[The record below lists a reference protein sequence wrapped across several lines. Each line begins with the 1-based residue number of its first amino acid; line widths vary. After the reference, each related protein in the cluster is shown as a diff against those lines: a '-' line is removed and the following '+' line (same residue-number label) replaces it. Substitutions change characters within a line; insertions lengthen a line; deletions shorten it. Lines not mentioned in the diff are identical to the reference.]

1 MSWEDI
7 LKNEMNVK
15 TLEEIANELDN
26 AVKMHTSQAKR
37 IRELIAKYNSSLSR
51 VEAASSKWKDA
62 SDNSAVWMNEYIRPK
77 TGGDKSFIA
86 RAKKNLDEEKRNR

>member
-37 IRELIAKYNSSLSR
+37 IREIIAKYNSS
-51 VEAASSKWKDA
+51 SKWKDS
-62 SDNSAVWMNEYIRPK
+62 SDNAAAWMNEYIR
-77 TGGDKSFIA
+77 G
-86 RAKKNLDEEKRNR
+86 KK

>member
-37 IRELIAKYNSSLSR
+37 IREIIAKYNS
-51 VEAASSKWKDA
+51 SSKWKDA
-62 SDNSAVWMNEYIRPK
+62 SDNSAAWMNEYIRPK

>member
-1 MSWEDI
+1 MSWQDI

-37 IRELIAKYNSSLSR
+37 IREIIAQYNTS
-51 VEAASSKWKDA
+51 ESKLKVPQRIDTQ
-62 SDNSAVWMNEYIRPK
+62 VRMPTVPK
-77 TGGDKSFIA
+77 TRGQQSMID
-86 RAKKNLDEEKRNR
+86 RATRNLREQQR